1 MSQGTRNPGVRGEA
15 EILIDS
21 IHKFM
26 KRLQVSFA
34 FSIASE
40 PLDALSH
47 ENWFIEGTSV
57 SKVRSKI

>member
-1 MSQGTRNPGVRGEA
+1 MRGEA

-47 ENWFIEGTSV
+47 ENWFNEGTSV